1 MAGSIDYLG
10 AALLTVRAAYRAGAG
25 LVRLAVPTS
34 LQPMIAG
41 RVVEA
46 VTIGLPETDIV
57 GEVDA
62 SAALD
67 QLLDLD
73 HDAAVIGP
81 GLRPGLSTVDL
92 VLDFL
97 SAAGERSPVVVD
109 AEALNSLST
118 IGAWWERVARPC
130 VLTPHVGELKR
141 LISAAGEPFGVDVG
155 DLTTDDEA
163 RATTA
168 SRAAVAWGQV
178 VVLKGARTVIAGGE
192 PDPAAVMVAPYE
204 NPALATAGTGDVLA
218 GTIGA
223 MLAQGCPPVDAARIG
238 VYLHGA
244 AGEVARERY
253 GGTGVVASD
262 LPDEIA
268 RVRRRLELVAE
279 RARSGR
285 RLGFAVGTRE
295 DEPDAASDRVGS
307 GILSHQ
313 PGAIE
318 ARLAAAGLPPLPRL
332 TWLEIDQDAL
342 SSNVRVIRR
351 LAGPRARIAAVV
363 KADGYGHGL
372 EVAARSFLAGG
383 ASLLCVATL
392 DEAIALRAGGI
403 EAPILVLYAIP
414 PEAAPAAA
422 LSGVELVAAEA
433 GSLAAT
439 LAAWRAWPGA
449 VMGDASLRFHL
460 EIETGLAR
468 AGFRPEAAGV
478 AAASIA
484 ATPGA
489 ELAGLWSHLA
499 SSHDA
504 DASARQLER
513 FADRG
518 GGARL
523 GRRRGPAAPPG
534 GHGRPGGRLRSQSRD
549 GPAGPGALR

>member
-1 MAGSIDYLG
+1 MSASAGEPVVLDDALVRGLLPRREPRGHKGTSGTLLVVAGSIDYLG

-34 LQPMIAG
+34 LQPMVAG
-41 RVVEA
+41 RVLEA

-97 SAAGERSPVVVD
+97 SATGERSPVVVD

-118 IGAWWERVARPC
+118 IGAWWERAARPC

-141 LISAAGEPFGVDVG
+141 LISAAGEPFGADVG
-155 DLTTDDEA
+155 DLTADDAA

-192 PDPAAVMVAPYE
+192 PDPAAVTVAPYE

-223 MLAQGCPPVDAARIG
+223 LLAQGCPPVDAARIG

-285 RLGFAVGTRE
+285 RLGFAVGTARD
-295 DEPDAASDRVGS
+295 DEP
-307 GILSHQ
+307 
-313 PGAIE
+313 GA
-318 ARLAAAGLPPLPRL
+318 
-332 TWLEIDQDAL
+332 
-342 SSNVRVIRR
+342 
-351 LAGPRARIAAVV
+351 
-363 KADGYGHGL
+363 
-372 EVAARSFLAGG
+372 
-383 ASLLCVATL
+383 
-392 DEAIALRAGGI
+392 
-403 EAPILVLYAIP
+403 
-414 PEAAPAAA
+414 
-422 LSGVELVAAEA
+422 
-433 GSLAAT
+433 
-439 LAAWRAWPGA
+439 
-449 VMGDASLRFHL
+449 
-460 EIETGLAR
+460 
-468 AGFRPEAAGV
+468 
-478 AAASIA
+478 
-484 ATPGA
+484 
-489 ELAGLWSHLA
+489 
-499 SSHDA
+499 
-504 DASARQLER
+504 
-513 FADRG
+513 ADRSG
-518 GGARL
+518 T
-523 GRRRGPAAPPG
+523 P
-534 GHGRPGGRLRSQSRD
+534 S
-549 GPAGPGALR
+549 